1 MAGAII
7 IAEASRRRRRHA
19 PIKTVRYYGAFVD
32 RFELLGAPQPPPP
45 AAPLLL
51 SGLSFAIS
59 DKYFSFC
66 VSFVSILVYYS
77 IINGFE
83 LASTLYGYIF
93 HLDGKTTAIIC
104 IAVYCY
110 AKP

>member
-7 IAEASRRRRRHA
+7 IAEASRRRRRKA
-19 PIKTVRYYGAFVD
+19 PIKTVQYFGAFVD

-59 DKYFSFC
+59 DKYFSFRG
-66 VSFVSILVYYS
+66 SFVIILVYYYFLIGDLS
-77 IINGFE
+77 F
-83 LASTLYGYIF
+83 
-93 HLDGKTTAIIC
+93 
-104 IAVYCY
+104 
-110 AKP
+110 